1 MDIPK
6 CPYCSQSLEKKPTR
20 KYTCPH
26 CNNIILVRMGVMYT
40 EEGAEI
46 FDWLKRLSFMEV
58 SIDEFNSTRKELTR
72 QLSCE
77 VQVQDVIWK
86 ILTNRFQIDN
96 LSMQKFCLL
105 EMERFARMEGRST
118 KPYTAARFAL
128 MLRDYMESG
137 YRIVEIKTN
146 DLGGAHEPCKKCT
159 ELNGKR
165 LPILVAME
173 EMPIPNDC
181 ENDWC
186 YCSYEA
192 VTESH
197 IHWI

>member
-137 YRIVEIKTN
+137 
-146 DLGGAHEPCKKCT
+146 
-159 ELNGKR
+159 
-165 LPILVAME
+165 
-173 EMPIPNDC
+173 
-181 ENDWC
+181 
-186 YCSYEA
+186 
-192 VTESH
+192 
-197 IHWI
+197 